1 MLFHIALPEDFNRA
15 RQTGFYDVSTRGLPL
30 AQAGFVHGSA
40 SQDQVQRIWQAVYSD
55 REDVLILSVDEQALA
70 DAGLTVR
77 YEPGDPSDPESEL
90 FPHIY
95 GGPIPFC
102 ALAVYEHHQLRNQ

>member
-1 MLFHIALPEDFNRA
+1 MLFHIALPEDYARA
-15 RQTGFYDVSTRGLPL
+15 QRTGLYDVSTRGLPL
-30 AQAGFVHGSA
+30 AQAGFIHGSA

-55 REDVLILSVDEQALA
+55 REDVLILSIDEQALA

-95 GGPIPFC
+95 GG
-102 ALAVYEHHQLRNQ
+102 ALPVTALTVVADFPLRA